1 MAAAKK
7 TPMTVS
13 LDVRLDGFAEPAGV
27 LVRNE
32 QAALVFAYTP
42 TYLARADALPLSL
55 SLPLTDEPYG
65 DIVTRGELD
74 QQKKDLERGLRGEGM
89 NGQKLQD
96 AVRDYAANALRDHI
110 DQPP

>member
-1 MAAAKK
+1 
-7 TPMTVS
+7 MTELS

-42 TYLARADALPLSL
+42 THLARADALPL

-65 DIVTRGELD
+65 DIVTRAFFDNLL
-74 QQKKDLERGLRGEGM
+74 QVLECRQILLFGR
-89 NGQKLQD
+89 
-96 AVRDYAANALRDHI
+96 R
-110 DQPP
+110 